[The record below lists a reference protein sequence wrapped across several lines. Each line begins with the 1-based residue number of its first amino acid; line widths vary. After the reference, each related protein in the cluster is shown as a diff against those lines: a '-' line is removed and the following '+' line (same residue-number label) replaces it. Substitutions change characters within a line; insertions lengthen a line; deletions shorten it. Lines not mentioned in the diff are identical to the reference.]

1 MGYVKNRNS
10 CQLAT
15 QHLVDGMHWEKTP
28 EGYEFW
34 LRIYSR
40 LRVLGKGEEPTT
52 SLKEEEVTSNRI
64 ALLEGQV
71 AERDRTINS
80 QAQTIATLQSK
91 LRVADWVNMGR

>member
-1 MGYVKNRNS
+1 MSYTKNKAY
-10 CQLAT
+10 CEEAAQC
-15 QHLVDGMHWEKTP
+15 LVSGMSWEKTP

-40 LRVLGKGEEPTT
+40 LRSLGNGDEPTT
-52 SLKEEEVTSNRI
+52 SLKEEDVVSNRI

-71 AERDRTINS
+71 AERDKTINS